1 MFVCLTLYFVLGLHV
16 FWRFDNITRL
26 VAAQT
31 KWQAA
36 SREVKTIKKQDY

>member
-1 MFVCLTLYFVLGLHV
+1 MFVCLTPYFVLGLLNL
-16 FWRFDNITRL
+16 FWRFDDITRL

-36 SREVKTIKKQDY
+36 SREEEN